1 MELRIKRVMK
11 RDNRSK
17 KQVESII
24 KNQNS
29 DEFLEESC
37 KYIIYNDE
45 KKFLT
50 PQIIKL
56 HEIFIKL
63 I

>member
-1 MELRIKRVMK
+1 MFIYCYYFHMIPISV
-11 RDNRSK
+11 
-17 KQVESII
+17 II
-24 KNQNS
+24 KNQKS
-29 DEFLEESC
+29 DEFLEKSC